1 MARRRRHRHRRRAQ
15 PHARHAGRRCPM
27 GTGAGLAR
35 ASRPLRQRVAGPRGA
50 DVHLAMAGAARAQRR
65 YGWSGRHGRSRH
77 AGPGARHAQ
86 GRRAGPAPCR
96 PGRRHGFPGG
106 HGQARSQPGGR
117 SMTPAG
123 FQGADTLAG
132 RLRFPGGLYG
142 VTPEWDDTDRLADAV
157 RRAAAGG
164 MTALQLRRK
173 TATEAQRAAQAHV
186 LADVCRELG
195 VVFLVNDHWRLAL
208 DVGADGAHLGRD
220 DGDLAQAR
228 AQAGSGLLLGASC
241 YNDLARA
248 RELLDAGADYIAFG
262 AVFPSATKPLAVR
275 APVSLLAQA
284 RELAAGMPGPRPAVV
299 AIGGITPANAP
310 QVAQAGADSIAV
322 INGLFEAPDIQQ
334 AAAACAA
341 PFSASSYSKP

>member
-1 MARRRRHRHRRRAQ
+1 
-15 PHARHAGRRCPM
+15 
-27 GTGAGLAR
+27 
-35 ASRPLRQRVAGPRGA
+35 
-50 DVHLAMAGAARAQRR
+50 
-65 YGWSGRHGRSRH
+65 
-77 AGPGARHAQ
+77 
-86 GRRAGPAPCR
+86 
-96 PGRRHGFPGG
+96 
-106 HGQARSQPGGR
+106 
-117 SMTPAG
+117 MTPAG
-123 FQGADTLAG
+123 FQYAGTRGG

-173 TATEAQRAAQAHV
+173 TATEAQRAAQARV
-186 LADVCRELG
+186 LAALCRELG

-262 AVFPSATKPLAVR
+262 AVFPSTTKPQAVR
-275 APVSLLAQA
+275 APLSLLAQA

-334 AAAACAA
+334 AAAACSA